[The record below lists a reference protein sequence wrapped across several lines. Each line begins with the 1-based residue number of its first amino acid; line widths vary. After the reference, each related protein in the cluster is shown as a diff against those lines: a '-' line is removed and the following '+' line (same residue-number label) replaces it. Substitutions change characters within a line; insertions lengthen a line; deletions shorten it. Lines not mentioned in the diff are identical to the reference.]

1 MRDGQHE
8 ARQTGTNAPLVR
20 FSSVVDGLRSV
31 QLALA
36 RERTANLTLLEAGW
50 RMTSPRG
57 RVLTCGVFQK
67 RASTVRCY
75 RRYGVATPEFVR
87 NLCWHPSRVRHIPF
101 RSAAAVSAADAPP
114 PYPPSRNRGVT
125 RYQVRGPTWHPPPL
139 ELRRQTF
146 PVAPLRRTAA
156 R

>member
-57 RVLTCGVFQK
+57 RVLTCGVF
-67 RASTVRCY
+67 RSGP
-75 RRYGVATPEFVR
+75 RR
-87 NLCWHPSRVRHIPF
+87 W
-101 RSAAAVSAADAPP
+101 
-114 PYPPSRNRGVT
+114 GVT
-125 RYQVRGPTWHPPPL
+125 VGMASPHRNSFGTCAGIRV
-139 ELRRQTF
+139 
-146 PVAPLRRTAA
+146 
-156 R
+156 